1 MNPFRTAALLGT
13 LAVTV
18 PAVGAAQEEGAAP
31 ESSESAPRFRNK
43 LSGFVGGTVEHE
55 GTAFTLGLDYERRL
69 GPLFGVGVIIDKAF
83 GGERAFIAAGALYWH
98 PLPPMRL
105 DIAPGFERIEAEDE
119 SAFVLRLGADYD
131 FEIKERWS
139 LGPNVNLD
147 LANGRAVFVFG
158 AELGF
163 SF

>member
-1 MNPFRTAALLGT
+1 MNLFRSAALLVT
-13 LAVTV
+13 LAAAAGV
-18 PAVGAAQEEGAAP
+18 PGAAQEEGTAP
-31 ESSESAPRFRNK
+31 ESPEAAPRFRNK
-43 LSGFVGGTVEHE
+43 LSGFVGGTVEDE
-55 GTAFTLGLDYERRL
+55 GSAFTLGLDYERRL
-69 GPLFGVGVIIDKAF
+69 GPHFGVGVIIDKAF

-131 FEIKERWS
+131 FELTERWS